1 MTRRR
6 LIRQAFVTGA
16 AVAATALTMSSA
28 SAGVSAAP
36 NYAPAHRDWRAA
48 LLDMDRWLHLE
59 RGASKEKAIF
69 CYYTKKGG
77 WDARGYNAACY
88 LLRDVQERKI
98 VSMDK
103 RLIDLL
109 YLIQAWCR
117 VNNRPYIIL
126 INSGYRTPEHNKR
139 LKKSALNSQHVLGAA
154 ADIRIDGISTQELA
168 NIAKAIGV
176 GGVGIY
182 PHDGAGFVHVDVGKV
197 RTWIG

>member
-1 MTRRR
+1 M
-6 LIRQAFVTGA
+6 RQAFVAGA
-16 AVAATALTMSSA
+16 AVAATAFTASSA
-28 SAGVSAAP
+28 SAGMSTAP
-36 NYAPAHRDWRAA
+36 NNVATRRDWRAA

-59 RGASKEKAIF
+59 RRASKDKAIF

-77 WDARGYNAACY
+77 WDARGYHAACY
-88 LLRDVQERKI
+88 LLRDVQEQKI

>member
-1 MTRRR
+1 M
-6 LIRQAFVTGA
+6 RQAFVAGAA
-16 AVAATALTMSSA
+16 AVATTFTASSA
-28 SAGVSAAP
+28 SAGMSPAP
-36 NYAPAHRDWRAA
+36 NNVAARRDWRAA

-59 RGASKEKAIF
+59 RRASKDKAIF

-77 WDARGYNAACY
+77 WDTRGYHAACY
-88 LLRDVQERKI
+88 LLRDVQEQKI

>member
-1 MTRRR
+1 M
-6 LIRQAFVTGA
+6 RQACVAGA
-16 AVAATALTMSSA
+16 AVAATAFTASSA
-28 SAGVSAAP
+28 SAGMSTAP
-36 NYAPAHRDWRAA
+36 NNVAARRDWRAA

-59 RGASKEKAIF
+59 RRASKDKAIF

-77 WDARGYNAACY
+77 WDARGYHAACY
-88 LLRDVQERKI
+88 LLRDVQEQKI